1 MTTVN
6 QGARRGEGREQESG
20 GGFTRST
27 FPDLAGSPV
36 RFGTVRQNNCNK
48 ASVQPMEELEG
59 KPAEARQGRRFPGKS
74 PSGSYR
80 ARARLAHVPEPDT
93 DGSVEIHEQSP
104 RIDRTSPG
112 PGPSGRGSCPDRGC
126 P

>member
-6 QGARRGEGREQESG
+6 QGTRREEGRELGRG

-27 FPDLAGSPV
+27 FSDLAGSGV
-36 RFGTVRQNNCNK
+36 RFGTVRRNNCNK

-59 KPAEARQGRRFPGKS
+59 NPTEVRQGRRVPGKS

-80 ARARLAHVPEPDT
+80 AWARLAHVPEPDT
-93 DGSVEIHEQSP
+93 DGSVEIHE
-104 RIDRTSPG
+104 
-112 PGPSGRGSCPDRGC
+112 
-126 P
+126 